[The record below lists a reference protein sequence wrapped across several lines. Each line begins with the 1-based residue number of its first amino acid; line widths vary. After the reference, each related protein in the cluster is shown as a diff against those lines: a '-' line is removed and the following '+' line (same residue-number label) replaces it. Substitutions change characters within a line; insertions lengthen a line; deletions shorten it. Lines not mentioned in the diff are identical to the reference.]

1 MSYCC
6 SFSQCDVHET
16 ISSNEEDNAKLV
28 EYGVEPIWSGC
39 QAKTLIIVI
48 IYIIIIIVIWL

>member
-16 ISSNEEDNAKLV
+16 SSNEEDNAKLV

-48 IYIIIIIVIWL
+48 IYIIIIVIWL

>member
-48 IYIIIIIVIWL
+48 IYIIIIVIWL